1 MANVVCI
8 DMCHSCTAAKWNYK
22 HYYKYKEALIY
33 ILVKASLFC
42 QNIASGLSI
51 NENLAL
57 IFSDRKLQHTDTLTW
72 ILMLPS
78 VNLMYMHQPK
88 LGERTLLLM
97 LQCCTAASM
106 STIKRLIL
114 CLSYTSPV
122 QHHSYHHHNT
132 QPELP
137 AGPQCP
143 CHHRA
148 KVRSSTP
155 APASP
160 GGIQEPPLPFSKLQT
175 FSTEDQKP

>member
-1 MANVVCI
+1 MKNISSHLEWMANVVCI

-97 LQCCTAASM
+97 LLCCTAASM
-106 STIKRLIL
+106 STNNQKTHFVSQIYQP
-114 CLSYTSPV
+114 CTAPQLSPPQHAARVTSWTTVPV
-122 QHHSYHHHNT
+122 PSQS
-132 QPELP
+132 
-137 AGPQCP
+137 
-143 CHHRA
+143 
-148 KVRSSTP
+148 
-155 APASP
+155 
-160 GGIQEPPLPFSKLQT
+160 
-175 FSTEDQKP
+175 